1 MLKEERHQKLLKVL
15 AEKEFAT
22 LEELSKSLLVSMPTI
37 RRDLT
42 ELARRKLII
51 RNHGGAMH
59 IPTENVIAPVDFR
72 KSVNYKKKNLLARAA
87 VKFALNNMVV
97 FLDGSTT
104 ASYLCDYLKGRPD
117 IIVITNSL
125 TTGAHLKSLGLR
137 TYCLGGEVIGSS
149 SSVGGAMAIETAANF
164 NIDVMFFSASG
175 VNEKGMIVDTSEKE
189 TELRAF
195 LLKNAAVS
203 VFLCDGSKFGHSA
216 VYNIASL
223 SEIDYMITDSPV
235 PESYPSP
242 KKEIILVEEK

>member
-22 LEELSKSLLVSMPTI
+22 VEELSKSLMVSMPTI
-37 RRDLT
+37 RRDMT
-42 ELARRKLII
+42 E
-51 RNHGGAMH
+51 
-59 IPTENVIAPVDFR
+59 P
-72 KSVNYKKKNLLARAA
+72 